1 MWGTVLIVAFIAACD
16 PVRLSIA
23 LLLISRPRPMLN
35 LLGYWLGGMVAGIT
49 AAVGLL
55 LVLRAVAPVL
65 TEHAAAAAESP
76 IVRHIQ
82 LGGGV
87 TALAIAAVIAVGLAA
102 RQRGRVEVAV
112 GGASTTLG
120 QPNTLTALSR
130 LSSRGRNAL
139 EDRFFWVA
147 FVAGVVSAIPPV
159 EYLVVIAVIL
169 SSGAAA
175 GTQVSAALIFT
186 VVSLAVIEIPL
197 VSCLA
202 TPAKT
207 HAVMLRL
214 HDWTAA
220 RRRVIL
226 AVGVAIVGTFLVFTG
241 MGSG

>member
-1 MWGTVLIVAFIAACD
+1 MIVALVAACD

-65 TEHAAAAAESP
+65 TQHAAAAAESP

-82 LGGGV
+82 IGGGI

-102 RQRGRVEVAV
+102 RQRSRVEVTV
-112 GGASTTLG
+112 GAASTTMG
-120 QPNTLTALSR
+120 QPDTVTALSR
-130 LSSRGRNAL
+130 LSNLGRNTL

-147 FVAGVVSAIPPV
+147 FLAGVVSAIPPV

-202 TPAKT
+202 TPVKT
-207 HAVMLRL
+207 HATMLRL

-226 AVGVAIVGTFLVFTG
+226 AIGVAMVGTFLVFTG
-241 MGSG
+241 IGNG

>member
-1 MWGTVLIVAFIAACD
+1 MWGTVLIVALVAACD

-55 LVLRAVAPVL
+55 LVLRTVAPVL
-65 TEHAAAAAESP
+65 TQHAAAAAESP

-82 LGGGV
+82 IGGGI

-102 RQRGRVEVAV
+102 RQRSRVEVAV
-112 GGASTTLG
+112 GAASSAMGRPDTV
-120 QPNTLTALSR
+120 TALSR
-130 LSSRGRNAL
+130 LSNLGRNTL

-202 TPAKT
+202 TPVKT
-207 HAVMLRL
+207 HATMLRL

-226 AVGVAIVGTFLVFTG
+226 AIGVAMVGTFLVFTG
-241 MGSG
+241 IGNG

>member
-1 MWGTVLIVAFIAACD
+1 MWGTVLIVALVAACD

-65 TEHAAAAAESP
+65 TQHAAAAAESP
-76 IVRHIQ
+76 VVRHIQ
-82 LGGGV
+82 IGGGI

-102 RQRGRVEVAV
+102 RQRNRVEVAV
-112 GGASTTLG
+112 GAGSSTMG
-120 QPNTLTALSR
+120 QPNTVTALSR
-130 LSSRGRNAL
+130 LSNLGRNTL
-139 EDRFFWVA
+139 DDRFFWVA

-202 TPAKT
+202 TPVKT
-207 HAVMLRL
+207 HAMMLRL

-226 AVGVAIVGTFLVFTG
+226 AIGVAMVGTFLVFTG
-241 MGSG
+241 IGNG